1 VPTTFDHWLITLAGA
16 PTDLGGSSLLA
27 AIVVARWALFLGPAL
42 LAALWLGPDAED
54 RRVAVA
60 AALSGGAALVAAA
73 SLSAIVFEP
82 RPFMDG
88 PARNYLDHV
97 RDSGFPSD
105 HATLLFAL
113 AFSLRLRPPPRL
125 PRIWIAVLVLAAAV
139 GWARVFLGTHYPVDI
154 AGAALVAAT
163 AALLVARPWG
173 RTATERVA
181 QLCETSSERLLAMVR
196 LRKTG

>member
-1 VPTTFDHWLITLAGA
+1 VL
-16 PTDLGGSSLLA
+16 SSL
-27 AIVVARWALFLGPAL
+27 I
-42 LAALWLGPDAED
+42 
-54 RRVAVA
+54 
-60 AALSGGAALVAAA
+60 
-73 SLSAIVFEP
+73 FEP

-105 HATLLFAL
+105 HTTLLFAL
-113 AFSLRLRPPPRL
+113 AFSLRLRPPRRL

-163 AALLVARPWG
+163 AASIVACPWG
-173 RTATERVA
+173 RAATERVA
-181 QLCETSSERLLAMVR
+181 QLCETSSDRLLAMVR